1 MKTYLLLFVILTM
14 GFQCRKHPKP
24 VVTDIPGLPPATQT
38 GANTLG
44 FLLNGQPWTPEG
56 PNNLSIDY
64 DPGFN
69 NGIVGIIAYRKIL
82 SQDNSIF
89 SFGIQDSLNFMTF
102 PKTIAVRLKAMAQFS
117 YSDKNYCDR
126 NQYDTNVLRSGLL
139 TINVLD
145 KTKRI
150 FAGTFSITLF
160 NPSCGDT
167 IKITNGRF
175 DMKF

>member
-1 MKTYLLLFVILTM
+1 M
-14 GFQCRKHPKP
+14 GFQCRKQPKQP
-24 VVTDIPGLPPATQT
+24 STDIPGLPPATQT

-44 FLLNGQPWTPEG
+44 FLLNGQPWVPEG

-69 NGIVGIIAYRKIL
+69 NGIVGIVAYRKIL
-82 SQDNSIF
+82 NQDNSIF
-89 SFGIQDSLNFMTF
+89 AFGIQDSLNFMTF
-102 PKTIAVRLKAMAQFS
+102 PKTIAVRKKAMAQFS

-126 NQYDTNVLRSGLL
+126 NHYDTSVFRTGSL
-139 TINVLD
+139 TITVLD

-150 FAGTFSITLF
+150 FSGTFNITLF
-160 NPSCGDT
+160 NPKCGDT